1 MSHVRLSRLVA
12 ATVLAL
18 LFAPCAQ
25 AVVIRIDDVS
35 SFTNLTGISSA
46 TTFTGLSGG
55 SIGFLDNPTTI
66 DNITYSSDSTVLA
79 VIDPNFNP
87 ARFDY
92 GTGEVLAPL
101 TEGTGPLLLSPVGG
115 AGAIG
120 FDFGGV
126 SFQNDDPLTFTFTV
140 TDAEG
145 NEFTFDKTGGTPTGD
160 NGTGFAFIGFVSDSP
175 IVSVLATPSDFSG
188 VTSYDNV
195 RSNTIG
201 AEIVPEV
208 NTLSL
213 LTLGTLPIG
222 ILFARRRRAAR

>member
-1 MSHVRLSRLVA
+1 MSQVRLSRLVA
-12 ATVLAL
+12 ATAFAL
-18 LFAPCAQ
+18 LFTPHAQ
-25 AVVIRIDDVS
+25 AAIIQINDVTT
-35 SFTNLTGISSA
+35 FTTLTGISST

-79 VIDPNFNP
+79 VIDPANFNP
-87 ARFDY
+87 ERFDY

-101 TEGTGPLLLSPVGG
+101 TEGTGPLLFSPVGG

-175 IVSVLATPSDFSG
+175 IVSVLSTPSDFSG
-188 VTSYDNV
+188 TSSYDNV
-195 RSNTIG
+195 RSNALG
-201 AEIVPEV
+201 AVVIPEV

-213 LTLGTLPIG
+213 LALGTLPIG
-222 ILFARRRRAAR
+222 ILFARRAAR